1 MIFGRSQPAT
11 HPAAP
16 PLGVMDN
23 THISFFSLL
32 VAQLLFVIVAVLY
45 VLLNGLDVFQH
56 RALNEQQREL
66 QEQE

>member
-1 MIFGRSQPAT
+1 
-11 HPAAP
+11 
-16 PLGVMDN
+16 MDN